1 MVPDKSPTVA
11 NGRKKSLSSQG
22 KNPHPLRPQR
32 LHPLRFHLIP
42 STSPHPVGPTHTD
55 PPPPSPHHLGSL
67 PEFTATASSVPAHC
81 LPPRA
86 DRSFLLE
93 MCLRPPRELQA
104 GAAQLSSLARSY
116 SPKRCRRGVHLQF
129 TFISNLR
136 YLSPLFSRRSK
147 RIISSDEVGSQ
158 PCRCCWA
165 MGRRPSHH
173 CTRASPLFLLTQITA
188 GAGCESLPLP
198 SRFADPMRQCL
209 TLALQVKKLE
219 KALHLVLEGTLL
231 CAASHS
237 PKFSGAPYSI
247 WQIFRRK
254 IFLLL

>member
-1 MVPDKSPTVA
+1 MTSSSPLP
-11 NGRKKSLSSQG
+11 S
-22 KNPHPLRPQR
+22 HPLRLAASRRADPHR
-32 LHPLRFHLIP
+32 
-42 STSPHPVGPTHTD
+42 STTTE
-55 PPPPSPHHLGSL
+55 PPPLG
-67 PEFTATASSVPAHC
+67 
-81 LPPRA
+81 LPPRVRRRRLFRA
-86 DRSFLLE
+86 ST
-93 MCLRPPRELQA
+93 PPAPSRQPIIPARDVPAPAQGVAVWSGPVIPALPGLTA
-104 GAAQLSSLARSY
+104 PSATAAA
-116 SPKRCRRGVHLQF
+116 
-129 TFISNLR
+129 FISNLR

-147 RIISSDEVGSQ
+147 RIISGDEVGSQ

-209 TLALQVKKLE
+209 TLALQIKKLE

-237 PKFSGAPYSI
+237 PKFSGVPYSI
-247 WQIFRRK
+247 WQIFRRR